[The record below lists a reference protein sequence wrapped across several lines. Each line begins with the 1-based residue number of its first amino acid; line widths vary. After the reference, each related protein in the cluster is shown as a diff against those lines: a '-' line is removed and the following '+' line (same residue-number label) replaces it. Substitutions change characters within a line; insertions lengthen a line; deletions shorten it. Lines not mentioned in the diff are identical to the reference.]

1 MSETLYR
8 IEEFCTS
15 GWELIDSRQVKLTK
29 EQCKEQLNMYLAQG
43 HNPQYLRAVPDD
55 N

>member
-8 IEEFCTS
+8 IEEYCTT
-15 GWELIDSRQVKLTK
+15 GWALIDSHQVKLTK
-29 EQCKEQLNMYLAQG
+29 EQCKEQLDMYLAQG
-43 HNPQYLRAVPDD
+43 HNPQYLRAVPDG

>member
-15 GWELIDSRQVKLTK
+15 GWELIDSHQVKLTK
-29 EQCKEQLNMYLAQG
+29 DQCREQINLYLAQG
-43 HNPQYLRAVPDD
+43 HNPKYLRAVVD
-55 N
+55 NG